1 MSKSKIMLTSLLI
14 LTFLVNLV
22 ACGANKGNE
31 KKKDAQVTGLS
42 SQGTEK
48 RDSGQTQGKQ
58 QGQAGESKSM
68 TANNKGLGY
77 RLSPEELN
85 QSLVQGAT
93 PGSSRSDYVVDRKV
107 WNDFMANEDQ
117 AAGEKMV
124 GGVHVPKFLFDSEYA
139 KEANAAIDAVVSN
152 LKESYL
158 DFQKYKNPDYDGDLI
173 GISADF
179 SVYQNQDFLS
189 VHLTSM
195 GTNPS
200 PNAYHQVFNF
210 SLPDGN
216 ALSDAELLSYFGLD
230 QEDILSCMENA
241 IVADYDAMDQASRY
255 FPNDVDYLGN
265 MGYLAGLTLQDLWA
279 NYKADNHVA
288 YVDESGQAR
297 FIYLQFTMAGSG
309 TQTNS
314 LSLFKGSEYL
324 GQEYSPQYI
333 RMAKELGLDPDDPK
347 IQGIMVYL
355 GNGYDAGS
363 IEDVLEKLFPWQAAY
378 LDYQDPK
385 MLLVVQNDT
394 IDFSSGLAGQEIYLL
409 VPKMKNA
416 SISLQELKISDSG
429 TLIPVENYH
438 LDNFAVTG
446 PTLICQNESEIAP
459 NAKITIQYRGDKLE
473 FSPSISLKDGSLI
486 LPDEIYDGQKL
497 MDWDGLKDKDLF
509 SWYLRDNLFKAKG
522 LTVDEGN

>member
-1 MSKSKIMLTSLLI
+1 
-14 LTFLVNLV
+14 
-22 ACGANKGNE
+22 
-31 KKKDAQVTGLS
+31 
-42 SQGTEK
+42 
-48 RDSGQTQGKQ
+48 
-58 QGQAGESKSM
+58 
-68 TANNKGLGY
+68 
-77 RLSPEELN
+77 
-85 QSLVQGAT
+85 
-93 PGSSRSDYVVDRKV
+93 
-107 WNDFMANEDQ
+107 
-117 AAGEKMV
+117 
-124 GGVHVPKFLFDSEYA
+124 
-139 KEANAAIDAVVSN
+139 
-152 LKESYL
+152 
-158 DFQKYKNPDYDGDLI
+158 
-173 GISADF
+173 
-179 SVYQNQDFLS
+179 
-189 VHLTSM
+189 M

-314 LSLFKGSEYL
+314 LPLFKASENL
-324 GQEYSPQYI
+324 GQEYSAQYI
-333 RMAKELGLDPDDPK
+333 RMAKALGLDPDDPK
-347 IQGIMVYL
+347 IKGIIVYL
-355 GNGYDAGS
+355 GNGYDAGT
-363 IEDVLEKLFPWQAAY
+363 IEDALAKLFPWQAAY

-385 MLLVVQNDT
+385 MLLVVQDDT

-473 FSPSISLKDGSLI
+473 FSPAISLKDGSLI
-486 LPDEIYDGQKL
+486 LPDEIYDGQSL